1 MLKFLSAVFYFF
13 SPYVNSFER
22 RVNKFFRNIK
32 STSGS
37 LSVNSELQELM
48 QKDLVVLS
56 VWLERKYKGYK
67 YLSKR
72 MRRRMYENRD
82 LIVKKF
88 EEFCAEHE
96 LQEKDEKLLR
106 LRQIA
111 AFLRP
116 GSLYLYLE
124 TSSFGKL
131 LQNPEKEKL
140 VGDCNQIVTFY
151 IYLYSLKFPV
161 KDLQIRILPGHVCL
175 HFKDIDVEA
184 TNATFVKYEEGSVLP
199 VTEIVSTNLLD
210 LNDFREK
217 AQQISPRDMVKSAQ
231 LAYTIS
237 SMKEVVTKNLEIAY
251 HNLAVTCLA
260 ADDFEGAMFYADKK
274 GDNELKK
281 AIYAKKYNE
290 LAQRVAGVKTVED
303 ARKYKSVYREMC
315 DLAGKIG
322 DRDRERGMKEIL
334 EELG

>member
-32 STSGS
+32 STSGI

-72 MRRRMYENRD
+72 VRRRMYENRD
-82 LIVKKF
+82 LIVQKF
-88 EEFCAEHE
+88 EEFCVVHT

-111 AFLRP
+111 AFLHP
-116 GSLYLYLE
+116 GALYLYLE
-124 TSSFGKL
+124 TASFGKL
-131 LQNPEKEKL
+131 LQNPEKAKL
-140 VGDCNQIVTFY
+140 EGDCNQIVTFY
-151 IYLYSLKFPV
+151 IYLYSLKFPI

-175 HFKDIDVEA
+175 HFKDMDIEA
-184 TNATFVKYEEGSVLP
+184 TNATFVKYDEGSVLP

-217 AQQISPRDMVKSAQ
+217 SQQISPRDMVKSAQ

-237 SMKEVVTKNLEIAY
+237 SMKDVVTKNLEIAY
-251 HNLAVTCLA
+251 HNLAVACLA
-260 ADDFEGAMFYADKK
+260 TDDFEGAMFYADKK
-274 GDNELKK
+274 GDNELRQ
-281 AIYAKKYNE
+281 AVYGKKYNN
-290 LAQRVAGVKTVED
+290 LAQRVANVKTIQD
-303 ARKYKSVYREMC
+303 ARKYKSVYREMV
-315 DLAGKIG
+315 DLARKIG
-322 DRDRERGMKEIL
+322 DVDRERGVKEIL
-334 EELG
+334 DKLG